1 MTQHQSV
8 GAPFGIKGFP
18 TIKIFGYNKQ
28 KPIDYNGQRTA
39 DAMGDEAFKQ
49 LRKLTKVI
57 ISTPSSFIIV
67 FRTKLRV
74 ANRAAAHPAAGT
86 RANPAR
92 VQ

>member
-28 KPIDYNGQRTA
+28 KPVDYNGQRTA

-49 LRKLTKVI
+49 LRKLTKV
-57 ISTPSSFIIV
+57 
-67 FRTKLRV
+67 
-74 ANRAAAHPAAGT
+74 
-86 RANPAR
+86 
-92 VQ
+92 

>member
-18 TIKIFGYNKQ
+18 TIKIFGFNKQ

-49 LRKLTKVI
+49 LRKLTKV
-57 ISTPSSFIIV
+57 
-67 FRTKLRV
+67 RLWKLTRMGKV
-74 ANRAAAHPAAGT
+74 AN
-86 RANPAR
+86 
-92 VQ
+92 